1 MSDYQESAPMSNR
14 LPRLTLISSASPL
27 GDLSA
32 DLHKVHHDGK
42 ILELVTFL
50 THELQD
56 DRATVDR
63 VLESIH
69 QSDAVLFDLRGNPDR
84 AVAIVQRA
92 FVETQGR
99 DIAFIPVFGGGPSVM
114 ALTRMGEFS
123 MAIGLGGGGNPPQ
136 GTDYR
141 KIKQVEQGID
151 CLTGAM
157 SPEAARHA
165 QNWAKCVSYWT
176 NSGVENLAN
185 LLRFVVAEYAGAT
198 VEAGEPIV
206 YPDKEH

>member
-1 MSDYQESAPMSNR
+1 MSNR

-32 DLHKVHHDGK
+32 ALHKVHQDGQ

-50 THELQD
+50 THELRE

-84 AVAIVQRA
+84 AVALVQQA

-123 MAIGLGGGGNPPQ
+123 MAMGLGGGGKPLQ

-141 KIKQVEQGID
+141 KIKQVGQGID
-151 CLTGAM
+151 RM
-157 SPEAARHA
+157 
-165 QNWAKCVSYWT
+165 
-176 NSGVENLAN
+176 
-185 LLRFVVAEYAGAT
+185 AGAL
-198 VEAGEPIV
+198 
-206 YPDKEH
+206 